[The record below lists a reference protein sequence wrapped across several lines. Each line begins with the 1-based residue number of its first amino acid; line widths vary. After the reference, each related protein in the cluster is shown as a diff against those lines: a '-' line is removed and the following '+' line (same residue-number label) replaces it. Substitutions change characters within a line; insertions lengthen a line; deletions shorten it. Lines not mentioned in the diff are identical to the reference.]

1 MVDMNVEDDF
11 GEGCRGNMHEYY
23 MTTTMKKNKNVSD
36 KTMAS
41 KCNVD

>member
-23 MTTTMKKNKNVSD
+23 MTTTMKTRMLVIRRWPRNA
-36 KTMAS
+36 M
-41 KCNVD
+41 